1 MNLVK
6 IGSNEEHRGFKYPV
20 GCALAHNLPII
31 NDLGKFLVEKTTE
44 DAKICLVGRGS
55 SGALIAGIIINS
67 ISNVRPNIEFS
78 HVKKENE
85 SSHYE
90 SSQVSPADVYVFVDD
105 FICSGETLV
114 KTFNGFNKY
123 NPLVNRFDI
132 ILTCSSKSKF
142 DYDGGLDTDAKSL
155 LNAAEFVTYD

>member
-6 IGSNEEHRGFKYPV
+6 IGSNEKRGKFIYPA
-20 GCALAHNLPII
+20 GRYLAHNLPMI

-44 DAKICLVGRGS
+44 DTKICLVGRGS

-78 HVKKENE
+78 HVKKEKE
-85 SSHYE
+85 SSHDE
-90 SSQVSPADVYVFVDD
+90 SSRVSPADVYVFVDD
-105 FICSGETLV
+105 FIYSGKTLV
-114 KTFNGFNKY
+114 KTFDGFNKW
-123 NPLVNRFDI
+123 NPSVDRFDI
-132 ILTCSSKSKF
+132 ILTCSSK
-142 DYDGGLDTDAKSL
+142 GNLDSSSNFARSL